1 MGQTLACFPCGP
13 WQLRP
18 RHYESLEPLD
28 HLWNW
33 DSTSVVFGFMPTGLA
48 WQAGISL
55 AAAAG
60 WALMM
65 RVAWPTRVEDW
76 ASQPSGLDDASGGEA
91 S

>member
-1 MGQTLACFPCGP
+1 MSGSARLGWVLMLVITALHF
-13 WQLRP
+13 
-18 RHYESLEPLD
+18 D
-28 HLWNW
+28 LWNW

>member
-1 MGQTLACFPCGP
+1 MSGSARLGWALMLVITALHF
-13 WQLRP
+13 
-18 RHYESLEPLD
+18 D
-28 HLWNW
+28 LWNW

>member
-1 MGQTLACFPCGP
+1 MSGSARLGWALMLVITALHF
-13 WQLRP
+13 
-18 RHYESLEPLD
+18 D
-28 HLWNW
+28 LWNW

-76 ASQPSGLDDASGGEA
+76 ASQPSGLDDPSGGEA

>member
-1 MGQTLACFPCGP
+1 MSGSARLGWVLMLVITALHF
-13 WQLRP
+13 
-18 RHYESLEPLD
+18 D
-28 HLWNW
+28 LWNW

-76 ASQPSGLDDASGGEA
+76 ASQPSGLDDSSGGDA